1 MQCLESTSSPS
12 TALQAPR
19 MYRIWGLT
27 NTTHNVLLPL
37 ISGRLPLCDEIAKMV
52 LSFSRSC
59 LLSDNDSVRFLSRYS
74 VWYGRMSSP
83 FGSNVFHCCLRYCA
97 DVDDV
102 WSVTPAYILQLCK
115 PTDSELLS
123 KARMLL
129 ELVFIRHG
137 LFHI

>member
-1 MQCLESTSSPS
+1 
-12 TALQAPR
+12 
-19 MYRIWGLT
+19 
-27 NTTHNVLLPL
+27 
-37 ISGRLPLCDEIAKMV
+37 V

-59 LLSDNDSVRFLSRYS
+59 LLSDNDTVRFVSGYS

-115 PTDSELLS
+115 ATDSELLS

-129 ELVFIRHG
+129 ELVFIREG
-137 LFHI
+137 CFTFNNSTFTTSDVSSLIEGISTT